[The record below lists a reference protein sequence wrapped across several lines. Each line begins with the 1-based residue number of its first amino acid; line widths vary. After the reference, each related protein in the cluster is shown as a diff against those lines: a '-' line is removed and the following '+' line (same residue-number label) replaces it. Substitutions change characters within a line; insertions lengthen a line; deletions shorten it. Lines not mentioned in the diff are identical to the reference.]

1 MISFKHLLLEAI
13 IVGFIFRGM
22 IVVRVSCVLS
32 WFTDAGPISGEFFKD
47 KFKQAG
53 HTPGQSLRNQ
63 VVNVD
68 RHPGWSMWILDHKR
82 CSHSHKSGCK
92 QWSLLPSNPSQNP
105 V

>member
-1 MISFKHLLLEAI
+1 M
-13 IVGFIFRGM
+13 GFIFRGM

-32 WFTDAGPISGEFFKD
+32 WFTDAGPISGEFFKG

-53 HTPGQSLRNQ
+53 HTPGQCLRNHF
-63 VVNVD
+63 VNVD
-68 RHPGWSMWILDHKR
+68 WHPGWSIWILGHKR